1 MRHVWIVS
9 PCAMEK
15 GIGHPLWCVLAA
27 EAAQLS
33 LGQCP
38 PAACPC
44 KGSSSS
50 SSSRD
55 CETLLI
61 VLLGCLGSSLGPSPP
76 AATAETDKGKGG
88 KGKKGTSWAR
98 ECGVA
103 GVTAAA
109 P

>member
-1 MRHVWIVS
+1 MSAR
-9 PCAMEK
+9 
-15 GIGHPLWCVLAA
+15 
-27 EAAQLS
+27 
-33 LGQCP
+33 
-38 PAACPC
+38 CPC

-61 VLLGCLGSSLGPSPP
+61 VSRSCLGSTLGPSPP
-76 AATAETDKGKGG
+76 AAKVEMDKGKGG